1 MKYLPPNRRGARL
14 AAGLALTAAASLTF
28 AACGGG
34 GSSGT
39 PQGQASEGGGGGG
52 GGGEIAVT
60 LITKDNNNPF
70 WISMQQGAE
79 NAASKNGVTL
89 TKAAGAK
96 DGDEDG
102 QVKAIEAAVARGDK
116 GILIAPNGPGV
127 NDAIETARSQGIY
140 VIALDTPPDPADT
153 VDLTIATDNF
163 KAGDLIGK
171 WAAGTLNGKKATIA
185 MLDAFND
192 KVVTVDVNR
201 DQGFLTG
208 MGIDTKD
215 KGKNGDEAATGKYT
229 GGKGGDYQIVCHEPS
244 QGAQDGGKT
253 GMESCLSKSKDINT
267 VYTINEPT
275 AAGAVEALQAAG
287 IKDAVVVSV
296 DGGCSPGIA
305 MVKDGTI
312 GATSQQYPIKMA
324 EQGVETL
331 KKMVDSNGSDKPQNS
346 PGLNFVDA
354 GVALV
359 TDKPVQGVES
369 ITSAD
374 AEKLCWGGK

>member
-1 MKYLPPNRRGARL
+1 MKYLPPGRRGVRL
-14 AAGLALTAAASLTF
+14 AAAVAMTAAASLTF

-34 GSSGT
+34 NTGS
-39 PQGQASEGGGGGG
+39 PQAQGSASGGGGGG
-52 GGGEIAVT
+52 GAIAVT

-70 WISMQQGAE
+70 WISMQMGAE
-79 NAASKNGVTL
+79 DAAAKNGVTL

-127 NDAIETARSQGIY
+127 NDALDNAKSQGIY

-253 GMESCLSKSKDINT
+253 GMESCLSKNKDINT

-324 EQGVETL
+324 EMGVETI
-331 KKMVDSNGSDKPQNS
+331 KKMVDSNGSDKPANS
-346 PGLNFVDA
+346 PGLDFVDA

-359 TDKPVQGVES
+359 TDKPVQGLES

-374 AEKLCWGGK
+374 AEKICWGGK